1 MLGAGSGAISE
12 SGATQVRGSR
22 MTKRLGDSDRRAV
35 DLLLDQAVDGGGD
48 GNGGYVVHAQ
58 PALGPGVPGV
68 QRVLSLLD
76 LLPEE
81 EPPADLIARTMA
93 RIEGRGSAAP
103 IHPAAAA
110 LMTNRPHA

>member
-1 MLGAGSGAISE
+1 
-12 SGATQVRGSR
+12 

-35 DLLLDQAVDGGGD
+35 DLLLDQAVDGD

-81 EPPADLIARTMA
+81 EPPADLITRTMA